1 MGLSL
6 QNEHKFAQKAK
17 PNNGTTSVGF
27 KNDILALVLLPL
39 IEKNPLQV
47 KHCGPFVVDKRLNDV
62 DCVISTPDHRQWYM
76 SICLYIVSRA
86 EVLEKPATVNMALT
100 FENTIIDKQAA
111 LIDVQIV
118 RLSHLEQQDQLRR
131 LLLSFSKVI
140 SD

>member
-1 MGLSL
+1 
-6 QNEHKFAQKAK
+6 
-17 PNNGTTSVGF
+17 
-27 KNDILALVLLPL
+27 
-39 IEKNPLQV
+39 
-47 KHCGPFVVDKRLNDV
+47 
-62 DCVISTPDHRQWYM
+62 M

-111 LIDVQIV
+111 LIDVSIV